1 MTRIDFYIVEDNHAQ
16 ARQRLAC
23 RLAEKAYALNHTI
36 YIHADD
42 RRQAEQLD
50 QLLWT
55 FRDGSFI
62 PHSLQDDKVAPEA
75 AIVIG
80 YDSEPQEHNQVLI
93 NLGETV
99 PPFFSRFERVA
110 ELIAGDEQSRQ
121 TGRER
126 FRFYRDRGYE
136 LNTHNLDD
144 KAS

>member
-1 MTRIDFYIVEDNHAQ
+1 MTRIDFYISTDSHEQ

-23 RLAEKAYALNHTI
+23 RLAEKAYRLAHTI
-36 YIHADD
+36 YIHTAD
-42 RRQAEQLD
+42 RQQAEQID

-62 PHSLQDDKVAPEA
+62 PHCLQDDKVAQQA
-75 AIVIG
+75 AIIIG
-80 YDSEPQEHNQVLI
+80 HDNEPEDHNQVLI
-93 NLGETV
+93 NLGQEV

-110 ELIAGDEQSRQ
+110 EVIAGDEQARQ
-121 TGRER
+121 AGRER

-144 KAS
+144 VSA

>member
-1 MTRIDFYIVEDNHAQ
+1 MTRIDFYITEDGHEQ

-36 YIHADD
+36 YIHTGD
-42 RRQAEQLD
+42 RQQAEQLD

-62 PHSLQDDKVAPEA
+62 PHCLQDDRVASQA

-80 YDSEPQEHNQVLI
+80 HEGEPEEHNQVLI
-93 NLGETV
+93 NLSKDV
-99 PPFFSRFERVA
+99 PAFFSRFERVA
-110 ELIAGDEQSRQ
+110 ELIAGDERDRQ
-121 TGRER
+121 AGRER

-136 LNTHNLDD
+136 LNTHNLDG
-144 KAS
+144 KS

>member
-1 MTRIDFYIVEDNHAQ
+1 MTRVDFYITGDNHAQ

-23 RLAEKAYALNHTI
+23 RLAEKAYALDHAI
-36 YIHADD
+36 YIHTDD
-42 RRQAEQLD
+42 RQQAEQLD

-62 PHSLQDDKVAPEA
+62 PHCLQDDTVAAQA

-80 YDSEPQEHNQVLI
+80 HNGEPEDHNQVLI
-93 NLGETV
+93 NLGQEV
-99 PPFFSRFERVA
+99 PAFFGRFERVA
-110 ELIAGDEQSRQ
+110 EVIAGDEQSREA
-121 TGRER
+121 GRER

-144 KAS
+144 K

>member
-1 MTRIDFYIVEDNHAQ
+1 MTRIDFYITGDDHAQ
-16 ARQRLAC
+16 ARQRLVC
-23 RLAEKAYALNHTI
+23 RLAEKAYALDHAI
-36 YIHADD
+36 YIHTDD

-62 PHSLQDDKVAPEA
+62 PHCLQDDTVAEQA

-80 YDSEPQEHNQVLI
+80 HNGEPEDHNQVLI
-93 NLGETV
+93 NLGQEV
-99 PPFFSRFERVA
+99 PAFFGRFERVA
-110 ELIAGDEQSRQ
+110 EVIAGDEPSREA
-121 TGRER
+121 GRER

-144 KAS
+144 K

>member
-1 MTRIDFYIVEDNHAQ
+1 MTRVDFYIVEDNRAQ

-23 RLAEKAYALNHTI
+23 RLAEKAYTLNHTV

-42 RRQAEQLD
+42 RQQAEQLD

-62 PHSLQDDKVAPEA
+62 PHSLQDDKVASQA

-80 YDSEPQEHNQVLI
+80 CDDEPKEHNQVLI

-110 ELIAGDEQSRQ
+110 ELITGDEQARQ
-121 TGRER
+121 AGRER